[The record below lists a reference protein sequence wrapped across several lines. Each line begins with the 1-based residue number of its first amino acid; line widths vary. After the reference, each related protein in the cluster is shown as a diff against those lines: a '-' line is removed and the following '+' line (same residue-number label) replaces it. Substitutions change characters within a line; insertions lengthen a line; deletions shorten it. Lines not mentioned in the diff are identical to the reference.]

1 MKNKEYIIKILN
13 YTLIKETLESS
24 FSIMVTIKKDKYV
37 YELKYPSNPIIDCY
51 FINYNNKSIENVIN
65 FIDLELII
73 PLEKDNDNLQ
83 LISKFNDFKE
93 WLHLI
98 RTDNDITLSNESSN
112 ESKYNE
118 SKKFL

>member
-24 FSIMVTIKKDKYV
+24 FSVMVTIEKDKYV

-51 FINYNNKSIENVIN
+51 FINYNNKSIENIIN
-65 FIDLELII
+65 FIDLELIL
-73 PLEKDNDNLQ
+73 PLEKTNDNLL

-93 WLHLI
+93 WLDII
-98 RTDNDITLSNESSN
+98 RKDNDIKLSNESLNKLLLN
-112 ESKYNE
+112 ESK
-118 SKKFL
+118 